1 MYDIT
6 NKNNGNNLMESFNDF
21 VSEFV
26 SKDMK
31 TNIEDNGNEYILTCD
46 VAGYNKEDINIEF
59 IDNQLT
65 IKVNNDKNKDLEKK
79 NYIVRE
85 RRTSSITRRFV
96 FNDADANSIK
106 AKVNDGIL
114 TITLGKLKKED
125 KNKYITIE

>member
-46 VAGYNKEDINIEF
+46 VAGYKKEDINIEF

-96 FNDADANSIK
+96 FNDADSNSIK

>member
-46 VAGYNKEDINIEF
+46 VAGYKKEDINIEF

-85 RRTSSITRRFV
+85 RRTSSITRRFA